1 MIKVKNTFNFM
12 KVEKKVRSGLGLY
25 AHTAAKKMEAD
36 AKRNRPWT
44 DHTANARNSI
54 LGDFGWEKNLCTIRL
69 SGGMVYFPRLELDY
83 EKEYAILIPT
93 IRKNAAEIMRGYERA
108 IKGLK

>member
-1 MIKVKNTFNFM
+1 
-12 KVEKKVRSGLGLY
+12 
-25 AHTAAKKMEAD
+25 
-36 AKRNRPWT
+36 
-44 DHTANARNSI
+44 
-54 LGDFGWEKNLCTIRL
+54 
-69 SGGMVYFPRLELDY
+69 MVYFPRLELDY